1 MSTKSNPL
9 VTLINAVFQLD
20 KDWVSRVSMAMIV
33 MSLIWGILG
42 IIDALMARI
51 QEMVLELSQTLVFT
65 SQEYY
70 GGITLHGVRDLF
82 GFAVQLEVAI
92 FIFLSYK
99 ILNFQPRFLLT
110 LLQKF

>member
-1 MSTKSNPL
+1 
-9 VTLINAVFQLD
+9 LD

-51 QEMVLELSQTLVFT
+51 QEMVWGLSQTLVFT

-70 GGITLHGVRDLF
+70 G
-82 GFAVQLEVAI
+82 
-92 FIFLSYK
+92 
-99 ILNFQPRFLLT
+99 
-110 LLQKF
+110 